1 MLPTDPPDGTPLPV
15 EGAPAPDALGP
26 SIATSPG
33 PAWRVRYVPALL
45 SAIVPGVGQVVVRRY
60 RRAAIFGLP
69 MVAAAIF
76 TFYVALTTT
85 PAELAAELLD
95 PTVIWLLL
103 GLQAALLVWRILATA
118 DLVFQGRSFRL
129 RRWEAVPV
137 VLLGVL
143 LIVPQAYAGYVTE
156 VARETADS
164 IFVTDPGTAG
174 AWQPSA
180 APASPD
186 PSDFL
191 TASPTVAPTQMPSPS
206 PSGPPRLNVLL
217 IGVDSGVGRNTYL
230 TDTLIVASLDPIT
243 QTVSMVS
250 VARDTVNVPLPDG
263 RIFKPKINS
272 LLAFARLHKAEFP
285 GSNGD
290 GHDVLMG
297 ALGTLLDLQI
307 DYYAQV
313 NLQGFVDVVNELGG
327 VDVNV
332 AHAFCDP
339 TYQQYG
345 FPNGFAITAGRH
357 HLDGDEALAYAR
369 VRKASGESDFT
380 RAARQQEVLSGI
392 RDAIVHGRF
401 LNDPVG
407 LLRAL
412 SGTIITNVPRT
423 LLPGLADTMVQVGRG
438 QTYRTVIGHPYVEP
452 GFDYRGSIQIP
463 DLAKIRALSA
473 AIFPAPGTLPA
484 KAYLVP
490 PPSSGGGGSGVSNCL
505 PAPTPTP
512 KPTPKPSA
520 KPSATP
526 TLSASPTGP

>member
-1 MLPTDPPDGTPLPV
+1 VPASRPD
-15 EGAPAPDALGP
+15 
-26 SIATSPG
+26 G
-33 PAWRVRYVPALL
+33 PAWRTRYVPALL
-45 SAIVPGVGQVVVRRY
+45 SALIPGLGQLAIRRY

-69 MVAAAIF
+69 IVLAALF
-76 TFYVALTTT
+76 TLYVAITTT

-95 PTVIWLLL
+95 PTVIWVLL
-103 GLQAALLVWRILATA
+103 GLQAALLLWRILATA
-118 DLVFQGRSFRL
+118 DLIVSRPMPRF
-129 RRWEAVPV
+129 RRWEALPV
-137 VLLGVL
+137 VALALLV
-143 LIVPQAYAGYVTE
+143 IVPQAYAGYVTE

-180 APASPD
+180 APVSPD
-186 PSDFL
+186 PSDFVTAL
-191 TASPTVAPTQMPSPS
+191 PSFSASPSPEASPS
-206 PSGPPRLNVLL
+206 PSGTPRLNVLL

-243 QTVSMVS
+243 KTVSMVS

-263 RIFKPKINS
+263 RVFKPKINS
-272 LLAFARLHKAEFP
+272 LLAFARLHKAQFP
-285 GSNGD
+285 GSSGD

-297 ALGTLLDLQI
+297 ALGTLLNLKI
-307 DYYAQV
+307 NYYAQV
-313 NLQGFVDVVNELGG
+313 NLQGFVNVVNKLGG

-332 AHAFCDP
+332 AHALCAP
-339 TYQQYG
+339 GYHEYG
-345 FPNGFAITAGRH
+345 FTNGFSITAGHH
-357 HLDGDEALAYAR
+357 HLNGDQALAYAR
-369 VRKASGESDFT
+369 VRKAAGESDFT

-407 LLRAL
+407 LLKAL

-423 LLPGLADTMVQVGRG
+423 LLPGLADTMVQVGRA
-438 QTYRTVIGHPYVEP
+438 QTYRTVIGHPYVMP
-452 GFDYRGSIQIP
+452 GFDARGSIQIP

-473 AIFPAPGTLPA
+473 AIFPPPGTLPA

-490 PPSSGGGGSGVSNCL
+490 PASSGGGGSGVGSCA

-512 KPTPKPSA
+512 KPTPKPSP
-520 KPSATP
+520 KPSSSS
-526 TLSASPTGP
+526 TLAPSPKGP

>member
-1 MLPTDPPDGTPLPV
+1 MLPTAGTPAP
-15 EGAPAPDALGP
+15 ETPPAPASTPA
-26 SIATSPG
+26 G
-33 PAWRVRYVPALL
+33 PAWRTRYVPALL
-45 SAIVPGVGQVVVRRY
+45 SALIPGVGQLVVRRY

-69 MVAAAIF
+69 VVLVALFAG
-76 TFYVALTTT
+76 YVAVTTT

-95 PTVIWLLL
+95 PTVIWVLL
-103 GLQAALLVWRILATA
+103 GLQAALLIWRILATI
-118 DLVFQGRSFRL
+118 DLLFRGRPRRL
-129 RRWEAVPV
+129 QRWEALPV
-137 VLLGVL
+137 VALALL

-174 AWQPSA
+174 AWQPSY

-186 PSDFL
+186 PSDFT
-191 TASPTVAPTQMPSPS
+191 TAPPSITPSPEPS

-230 TDTLIVASLDPIT
+230 TDTLIVASLDPVT
-243 QTVSMVS
+243 KTVSMVS
-250 VARDTVNVPLPDG
+250 IARDTVNVPLPDG
-263 RIFKPKINS
+263 RVFKPKING
-272 LLAFARLHKAEFP
+272 LLAFARNDKAQFP

-297 ALGTLLDLQI
+297 ALGTLLNLKI

-313 NLQGFVDVVNELGG
+313 NLQGFVNVVNRLGG

-339 TYQQYG
+339 TYKQYG
-345 FPNGFAITAGRH
+345 FTNGFSITAGHH
-357 HLDGDEALAYAR
+357 HLNGDQALAYAR

-392 RDAIVHGRF
+392 RDALVHGRF

-407 LLRAL
+407 LLQAL
-412 SGTIITNVPRT
+412 PGTITTNVPRT
-423 LLPGLADTMVQVGRG
+423 LLPGLADTMVAVGRG

-452 GFDYRGSIQIP
+452 GFDARGSIQIP
-463 DLAKIRALSA
+463 DLAKIRTLA
-473 AIFPAPGTLPA
+473 ASIFPPPGTLPS
-484 KAYLVP
+484 KTYLVP
-490 PPSSGGGGSGVSNCL
+490 PPSSGGGGSGVGSCA

-512 KPTPKPSA
+512 KATPKSTA
-520 KPSATP
+520 KPTASP

>member
-1 MLPTDPPDGTPLPV
+1 MLPIDPPGGTPVPAAGSPSSPPDPPV
-15 EGAPAPDALGP
+15 RSL
-26 SIATSPG
+26 
-33 PAWRVRYVPALL
+33 WRTRYLPALL
-45 SAIVPGVGQVVVRRY
+45 SALIPGLGQLVVRRY

-69 MVAAAIF
+69 MVAAALF
-76 TFYVALTTT
+76 TLYVAITTS
-85 PAELAAELLD
+85 PPELAAELLD
-95 PTVIWLLL
+95 PTVIWALLA
-103 GLQAALLVWRILATA
+103 LQAALLVWRILATA
-118 DLVFQGRSFRL
+118 DLIVSRPIVRL
-129 RRWEAVPV
+129 RRWEALPV
-137 VLLGVL
+137 VALAVL
-143 LIVPQAYAGYVTE
+143 LVVPQAYAGYVTE

-174 AWQPSA
+174 AWQPSY

-191 TASPTVAPTQMPSPS
+191 EPSPSISPSPEPS

-230 TDTLIVASLDPIT
+230 TDTLIVASLDPLT
-243 QTVSMVS
+243 RTVSMVS

-297 ALGTLLDLQI
+297 ALGTFLNLKI

-313 NLQGFVDVVNELGG
+313 NLQGFVNVVNELGG

-332 AHAFCDP
+332 AHSFCDP
-339 TYQQYG
+339 TYKQYG
-345 FPNGFAITAGRH
+345 FTNGFSITAGHH
-357 HLDGDEALAYAR
+357 HLDGDQALAYAR

-412 SGTIITNVPRT
+412 TGTIITNVPRT
-423 LLPGLADTMVQVGRG
+423 ILPGLADTMAQVGRA
-438 QTYRTVIGHPYVEP
+438 QTYRTVIGHPYVKP
-452 GFDYRGSIQIP
+452 GFDARGSIQIP
-463 DLAKIRALSA
+463 DLAAIRTLA
-473 AIFPAPGTLPA
+473 ATIFPPPGTLPA
-484 KAYLVP
+484 KAYLTP
-490 PPSSGGGGSGVSNCL
+490 PASSGGGGSGVGSCA

-512 KPTPKPSA
+512 KPTPKPSP
-520 KPSATP
+520 KPSPSPSPA
-526 TLSASPTGP
+526 PTGP

>member
-1 MLPTDPPDGTPLPV
+1 M
-15 EGAPAPDALGP
+15 
-26 SIATSPG
+26 
-33 PAWRVRYVPALL
+33 WRTRYVPALL
-45 SAIVPGVGQVVVRRY
+45 SALIPGLGQLVVLRY
-60 RRAAIFGLP
+60 RRAALFGLP
-69 MVAAAIF
+69 IVAALLF
-76 TFYVALTTT
+76 TLYVALVTT

-103 GLQAALLVWRILATA
+103 ALQAALLVWRIVATA
-118 DLVFQGRSFRL
+118 DLLVQGRPVRF
-129 RRWEAVPV
+129 RRWEALPV
-137 VLLGVL
+137 AALALL

-180 APASPD
+180 APVSPD
-186 PSDFL
+186 PSDFAS
-191 TASPTVAPTQMPSPS
+191 ASPSTSPSVEPSPS

-230 TDTLIVASLDPIT
+230 TDTLIVASLDPVT
-243 QTVSMVS
+243 KTVSMVS

-272 LLAFARLHKAEFP
+272 LLAFARSHKAQFP

-297 ALGTLLDLQI
+297 ALGTLLNLKI

-313 NLQGFVDVVNELGG
+313 NLQGFVNVVNKLGG

-339 TYQQYG
+339 TYNEYG
-345 FPNGFAITAGRH
+345 FTNGFSISAGRH
-357 HLDGDEALAYAR
+357 HLNGDQALAYAR
-369 VRKASGESDFT
+369 VRKATGESDFT

-407 LLRAL
+407 LLKAL

-423 LLPGLADTMVQVGRG
+423 LLPGLADTMVAVGRA

-452 GFDYRGSIQIP
+452 GFDARGSIQIP
-463 DLAKIRALSA
+463 NLAKIRALA
-473 AIFPAPGTLPA
+473 ASIFPPPGTLPA

-490 PPSSGGGGSGVSNCL
+490 PASSAGGGSGVGTCA
-505 PAPTPTP
+505 PAPTP
-512 KPTPKPSA
+512 KPTPKA
-520 KPSATP
+520 
-526 TLSASPTGP
+526 SASPTLSPSAASTGP

>member
-1 MLPTDPPDGTPLPV
+1 MLPTDPPDGTPVPSA
-15 EGAPAPDALGP
+15 GTPAPDASFAPASGP
-26 SIATSPG
+26 VGSS
-33 PAWRVRYVPALL
+33 WRTRYVPALL
-45 SAIVPGVGQVVVRRY
+45 SALVPGVGQLVVRRY
-60 RRAAIFGLP
+60 RRAALFGLP
-69 MVAAAIF
+69 MLAAALF
-76 TFYVALTTT
+76 TLYVAITTT

-103 GLQAALLVWRILATA
+103 ALQAALLVWRVLATG
-118 DLVFQGRSFRL
+118 DLLVRGRSL
-129 RRWEAVPV
+129 RFQRWEALPIVA
-137 VLLGVL
+137 LALL

-174 AWQPSA
+174 AWQPSD

-191 TASPTVAPTQMPSPS
+191 TAPPTVSPSPEPS

-230 TDTLIVASLDPIT
+230 TDTLIVASLDPVT
-243 QTVSMVS
+243 RTVSMVS

-263 RIFKPKINS
+263 RVFKPKING
-272 LLAFARLHKAEFP
+272 LLAFSRLHKAEFP

-297 ALGTLLDLQI
+297 ALGTLLNLKI

-313 NLQGFVDVVNELGG
+313 NLQGFVNVVNKLGG

-339 TYQQYG
+339 TYNEYG
-345 FPNGFAITAGRH
+345 FTNGFSISAGHH
-357 HLDGDEALAYAR
+357 HLNGDQALAYAR

-407 LLRAL
+407 LLKAL
-412 SGTIITNVPRT
+412 TGTIITNVPRG
-423 LLPGLADTMVQVGRG
+423 LLPGLADTMVQVGRA

-452 GFDYRGSIQIP
+452 GFDARGSIQIP
-463 DLAKIRALSA
+463 DLVAIRALSA
-473 AIFPAPGTLPA
+473 RIFPPAGTLPA
-484 KAYLVP
+484 TAYLAP
-490 PPSSGGGGSGVSNCL
+490 PPSSGGGGSGVGTC
-505 PAPTPTP
+505 APVPTPRPTP
-512 KPTPKPSA
+512 KPTA
-520 KPSATP
+520 KPSPTPSPSP
-526 TLSASPTGP
+526 TLGASPTGP

>member
-1 MLPTDPPDGTPLPV
+1 
-15 EGAPAPDALGP
+15 
-26 SIATSPG
+26 
-33 PAWRVRYVPALL
+33 
-45 SAIVPGVGQVVVRRY
+45 
-60 RRAAIFGLP
+60 
-69 MVAAAIF
+69 
-76 TFYVALTTT
+76 
-85 PAELAAELLD
+85 
-95 PTVIWLLL
+95 
-103 GLQAALLVWRILATA
+103 
-118 DLVFQGRSFRL
+118 
-129 RRWEAVPV
+129 
-137 VLLGVL
+137 
-143 LIVPQAYAGYVTE
+143 
-156 VARETADS
+156 
-164 IFVTDPGTAG
+164 
-174 AWQPSA
+174 
-180 APASPD
+180 
-186 PSDFL
+186 
-191 TASPTVAPTQMPSPS
+191 
-206 PSGPPRLNVLL
+206 
-217 IGVDSGVGRNTYL
+217 
-230 TDTLIVASLDPIT
+230 
-243 QTVSMVS
+243 
-250 VARDTVNVPLPDG
+250 
-263 RIFKPKINS
+263 

>member
-1 MLPTDPPDGTPLPV
+1 MLPNEPPDGTPVPAP
-15 EGAPAPDALGP
+15 GAPAASPPPAPPASNPWRSRYLPALG
-26 SIATSPG
+26 S
-33 PAWRVRYVPALL
+33 ALL
-45 SAIVPGVGQVVVRRY
+45 PGLGQLAVRRY
-60 RRAAIFGLP
+60 RRAAFFGAPLL
-69 MVAAAIF
+69 AAAVF
-76 TFYVALTTT
+76 LLYVAVTTT

-103 GLQAALLVWRILATA
+103 AVQAALLGWRILATA
-118 DLVFQGRSFRL
+118 DLIVGPRPWRPGP
-129 RRWEAVPV
+129 WEAVPI
-137 VLLGVL
+137 VLLGL
-143 LIVPQAYAGYVTE
+143 LLVVPQAYAGYVTE

-186 PSDFL
+186 PSDFI
-191 TASPTVAPTQMPSPS
+191 TASPSILPSLSPEPS

-230 TDTLIVASLDPIT
+230 TDTMIVASLDPVT
-243 QTVSMVS
+243 KTVSMVS

-263 RIFKPKINS
+263 RIFKPKING
-272 LLAFARLHKAEFP
+272 LLAFARNNKSQFP
-285 GSNGD
+285 GSSGD

-297 ALGTLLDLQI
+297 ALGTLLGLKI

-313 NLQGFVDVVNELGG
+313 NLQGFVDVVNKLGG

-339 TYQQYG
+339 TYKQYG
-345 FPNGFAITAGRH
+345 FPNGFAITAGHH
-357 HLDGDEALAYAR
+357 HLNGDEALAYAR

-407 LLRAL
+407 LLKAL

-423 LLPGLADTMVQVGRG
+423 MLPSLADTMVSVGRA

-452 GFDYRGSIQIP
+452 GFDARGSIQIP
-463 DLAKIRALSA
+463 DLPAIRALA
-473 AIFPAPGTLPA
+473 AKLFPPPGTLPP

-512 KPTPKPSA
+512 KATPKPTPKPSA
-520 KPSATP
+520 SPSVVP
-526 TLSASPTGP
+526 SSTGP